1 MRRMRRFTRLALVPR
16 AVRVVGEFMNISK
29 GASAV
34 LLAMCA
40 GAASATGATPAAAAE
55 GDLPSSVV
63 ADSKTV
69 IKALP
74 PQVRTVPGQIRDTV
88 LPPQPPLNLPPLGGK
103 AGDQRLDFGPFGIL
117 SANQTKPGELARHA
131 VAGALNKMAAVT
143 ESE

>member
-1 MRRMRRFTRLALVPR
+1 
-16 AVRVVGEFMNISK
+16 MNISK

-88 LPPQPPLNLPPLGGK
+88 SPPQQPVNLPPLGGK
-103 AGDQRLDFGPFGIL
+103 AGDQQLDFGPFGIL
-117 SANQTKPGELARHA
+117 SANRTKPGEMARNA
-131 VAGALNKMAAVT
+131 VAGALNKVAAVT

>member
-1 MRRMRRFTRLALVPR
+1 
-16 AVRVVGEFMNISK
+16 MNISK

-40 GAASATGATPAAAAE
+40 GAASATGVTPAAAAD

-88 LPPQPPLNLPPLGGK
+88 APPEQPVNLPARSGK
-103 AGDQRLDFGPFGIL
+103 AMDQRLDFGPFGIL
-117 SANQTKPGELARHA
+117 SANRTKPGEMARHA
-131 VAGALNKMAAVT
+131 VAGALNKVAAVT

>member
-1 MRRMRRFTRLALVPR
+1 MRSFTRLALVPR

-40 GAASATGATPAAAAE
+40 GAASATGATPAAAD

-88 LPPQPPLNLPPLGGK
+88 LPPQPPVNLPPLGGK

-117 SANQTKPGELARHA
+117 SASQAKPGELARHA